1 MVDIAAR
8 RRSTCVN
15 SGLHSTYDEVDQ
27 VGTQTTSVCSLPFET
42 QSLCG
47 RPDIWSVHLQ
57 PIARVTSKMG

>member
-8 RRSTCVN
+8 RRSTYVN
-15 SGLHSTYDEVDQ
+15 SGLHSAYDEVDQ
-27 VGTQTTSVCSLPFET
+27 VGTQTISVCCQSFESE
-42 QSLCG
+42 SLCG

>member
-8 RRSTCVN
+8 RRSTYVN
-15 SGLHSTYDEVDQ
+15 SRLHSTYDEVDQ
-27 VGTQTTSVCSLPFET
+27 VGTQTTSVWCLPFET
-42 QSLCG
+42 QNSCG